1 MPVRIVIAD
10 DEALTRLDVRE
21 ILEDAGY
28 EVAGE
33 AEDGLDAVDLC
44 GSCRPDLVLLDVK
57 MPIVDG
63 LTAASMIHEEHPEI
77 ALVMMTAYNDRQ
89 FIADAAAS
97 GASGYVVK
105 PVTEKSLIPTIEI
118 ALSRRAEITG
128 LRRDRAE
135 QKKKN
140 EAQKVIAR
148 AKALRAEQ
156 RGMTENEAYAY
167 LRTLAMRKRRTI
179 AEIAGILVRKA

>member
-1 MPVRIVIAD
+1 MSVRIVIAD

-21 ILEDAGY
+21 ILQGAGY

-44 GSCRPDLVLLDVK
+44 SAEKPDLVLLDVK

-63 LTAASMIHEEHPEI
+63 LTAAAMIHEEHPEI
-77 ALVMMTAYNDRQ
+77 ALVMMTAYSDRQ

-97 GASGYVVK
+97 GAAGYIVK

-128 LRRDRAE
+128 LQKDLE
-135 QKKKN
+135 QQKKKYG
-140 EAQKVIAR
+140 EQKVIAR
-148 AKALRAEQ
+148 AKALLSEQ
-156 RGMTENEAYAY
+156 RGMTEEEAYAW
-167 LRTLAMRKRRTI
+167 LRTLAMKKRRTI
-179 AEIAGILVRKA
+179 AEIAEILVRKK